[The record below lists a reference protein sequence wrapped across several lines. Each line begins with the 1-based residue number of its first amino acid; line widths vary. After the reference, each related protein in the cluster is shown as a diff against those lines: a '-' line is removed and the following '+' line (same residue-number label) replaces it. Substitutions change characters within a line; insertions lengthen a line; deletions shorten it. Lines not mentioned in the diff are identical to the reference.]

1 MRSAPWCIL
10 VSTLLLISSLRAR
23 AHPLVEDALDVVIG
37 QDKIVIDARI
47 TMEEILLVGA
57 NGRDVTPDQWT
68 TLAREHAP
76 YLLKHLR
83 VRADG
88 QLIVGHVTALPFA
101 DTSPTASRSQLAPYR
116 LEYPLPTPPKVV
128 LIDQN
133 LLREYEQWTA
143 SCILRIRQSDQPKFD
158 TGLLQREK
166 SAEFACE
173 WASGASTQA
182 APTPATQTEVKLGPT
197 IVAYTRHG
205 IMHILTGYDH
215 LLFVSAL
222 VLAATRFWDLIK
234 VVTAFTVAHTLTL
247 MLSVFN
253 LVTLSEHIV
262 EPMIAASIV
271 FVAVQNV
278 FWPRQ
283 SRGWT
288 RLAIAF
294 GFGLFHGLGFAGGL
308 KEAMSEMP
316 RVALWAALCAFSLGV
331 EIGHQVVVI
340 PLFTALRALRHW
352 NRQEPAAPIPE
363 LPPPDSSP
371 ILSYSNIRKSP
382 IDWQARLLKFGSC
395 AISLAGMYY
404 LIQALRPS

>member
-1 MRSAPWCIL
+1 M
-10 VSTLLLISSLRAR
+10 
-23 AHPLVEDALDVVIG
+23 VEDALDVVIG
-37 QDKIVIDARI
+37 KEKIVIDARI

-57 NGRDVTPDQWT
+57 IGRDVTPDQWAA
-68 TLAREHAP
+68 LAREHGP

-83 VRADG
+83 IRVDG
-88 QLIVGHVTALPFA
+88 QLIAGHVTVLPFP
-101 DTSPTASRSQLAPYR
+101 DSSPTGSRSQLAPYR
-116 LEYPLPTPPKVV
+116 LEYPLAAPPNVV

-143 SCILRIRQSDQPKFD
+143 SCILRVRQSDQPKFD
-158 TGLLQREK
+158 TDLLQREK
-166 SAEFACE
+166 SAEFVCE
-173 WASGASTQA
+173 WTNGASTQ
-182 APTPATQTEVKLGPT
+182 PAGTTQPAQTEVKLGPT
-197 IVAYTRHG
+197 ILAYTRHG

-234 VVTAFTVAHTLTL
+234 VVTTFTVAHTLTL

-316 RVALWAALCAFSLGV
+316 RIALWAALCAFSLGV

-340 PLFTALRALRHW
+340 PLFTALRALRRGNHE
-352 NRQEPAAPIPE
+352 EPNAQLSD
-363 LPPPDSSP
+363 LPTPVPSR
-371 ILSYSNIRKSP
+371 ILSYSSIRESP
-382 IDWQARLLKFGSC
+382 VDWQARLLKFGSC

-404 LIQALRPS
+404 LVQALRPS